1 MFVAKL
7 IEQAAG
13 MPNAE
18 VFTIEPPIKRNGV
31 DFDQV
36 IVSTSVLVKEHM
48 LFLAKDGKV
57 ADWTE
62 LGSSHS
68 TRCRGELLKDIG
80 ALQIRSA
87 KHCRRIVKIGMSAFL
102 DEYIPG
108 VNDKHISTLQE
119 NYKSFLLQHQ
129 D

>member
-1 MFVAKL
+1 MFVAQL
-7 IEQAAG
+7 IGQAAG
-13 MPNAE
+13 MFNAE
-18 VFTIEPPIKRNGV
+18 VFTIQPPIKRNGV

-36 IVSTSVLVKEHM
+36 ILSTSGVVEEHM

-62 LGSSHS
+62 LASSHS

-80 ALQIRSA
+80 ALQIRSV
-87 KHCRRIVKIGMSAFL
+87 KHRRLIEKIGMGAFL
-102 DEYIPG
+102 EEYIPG

-119 NYKSFLLQHQ
+119 NYKSFMAPQ

>member
-31 DFDQV
+31 AFGQV
-36 IVSTSVLVKEHM
+36 IVSTSVVVKEHM
-48 LFLAKDGKV
+48 LFLAEDGKV

-62 LGSSHS
+62 LASSHS

-80 ALQIRSA
+80 ALQIRSV
-87 KHCRRIVKIGMSAFL
+87 KHRRRIEEIGMSAFL

-108 VNDKHISTLQE
+108 VNDKHISTLKE
-119 NYKSFLLQHQ
+119 NFCSFLLQHQ

>member
-1 MFVAKL
+1 MFVATL

-18 VFTIEPPIKRNGV
+18 VFTIEPPINRNGV
-31 DFDQV
+31 DFGQV
-36 IVSTSVLVKEHM
+36 IVSTSVVVEEHM
-48 LFLAKDGKV
+48 VFLAEDGKV

-62 LGSSHS
+62 LASSHS
-68 TRCRGELLKDIG
+68 TRCRGELLTDIG

-87 KHCRRIVKIGMSAFL
+87 KHRRRIAKIGMSAFL

-108 VNDKHISTLQE
+108 VNTNHISTLQE
-119 NYKSFLLQHQ
+119 NYKRFLLQHQ